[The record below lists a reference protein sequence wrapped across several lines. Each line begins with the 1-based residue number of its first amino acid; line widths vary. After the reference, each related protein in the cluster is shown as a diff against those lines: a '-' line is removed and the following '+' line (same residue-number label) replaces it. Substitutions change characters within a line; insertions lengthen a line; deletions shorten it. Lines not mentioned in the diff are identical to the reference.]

1 MTTLSAIPDQTS
13 TIPSST
19 WALDVQS
26 ILASDSATLDPSM
39 TKDQILEIGHF
50 LTKNNIHLTR
60 LSLNEGFKDL
70 QEALK
75 EFFELPCC
83 SQLESLENKASG
95 SSFAQILL
103 ATSSTAVETPVELDQ
118 VPDNAFVTKKA
129 PFIKTLKNLRLG
141 YNSDS
146 PQAGTDIAVFNGLLK
161 HMSELESFI
170 LAQPL
175 DSLAL
180 LEGLSNSLPHL
191 QKLSIV
197 MNNESG
203 LEEEEVVSKIKEEL
217 LPGVKDL
224 EVEIDERESS
234 YYLNLSRDRHFQAFI
249 RRFGGERKQ
258 QA

>member
-1 MTTLSAIPDQTS
+1 MTTLSAIPDQPS
-13 TIPSST
+13 TTPSSSL
-19 WALDVQS
+19 ALDVQS
-26 ILASDSATLDPSM
+26 ILTSDSATLDPSM
-39 TKDQILEIGHF
+39 TKDQILEIGKF
-50 LTKNNIHLTR
+50 LTTNNARITR
-60 LSLNEGFKDL
+60 LTLSEGFKDL
-70 QEALK
+70 QGALK

-83 SQLESLENKASG
+83 SQLETLEYKAGG

-103 ATSSTAVETPVELDQ
+103 ATSSTALDTPVELDQ
-118 VPDNAFVTKKA
+118 VRDSVFVAKKV
-129 PFIKTLKNLRLG
+129 PFIKTLRNLRLG

-146 PQAGTDIAVFNGLLK
+146 PQAKTDIAVFNGLLK
-161 HMSELESFI
+161 HTSELESFV

-180 LEGLSNSLPHL
+180 LEGLSTSLPRL
-191 QKLSIV
+191 TKLSIAV
-197 MNNESG
+197 NNESG
-203 LEEEEVVSKIKEEL
+203 LEEEEVFSRIKYEL
-217 LPGVKDL
+217 LPGIKDL

>member
-1 MTTLSAIPDQTS
+1 MTTLSAIPDQTF
-13 TIPSST
+13 TTPSLG
-19 WALDVQS
+19 LDVQS
-26 ILASDSATLDPSM
+26 ILASESATLDPSM
-39 TKDQILEIGHF
+39 TKDQILEIGQF
-50 LTKNNIHLTR
+50 LTNNNTHLTHLT
-60 LSLNEGFKDL
+60 LSEGFKDL

-83 SQLESLENKASG
+83 SQLESLEYKAGG

-103 ATSSTAVETPVELDQ
+103 ATSSAGANTPVDLDQ
-118 VPDNAFVTKKA
+118 VSDSAIVTKKV
-129 PFIKTLKNLRLG
+129 PFVKTLKNLRLG

-146 PQAGTDIAVFNGLLK
+146 PQTKTDIAVFNGLLK
-161 HMSELESFI
+161 HMIELESFI

-180 LEGLSNSLPHL
+180 LEGLSTSLPHL

-197 MNNESG
+197 LNNESG
-203 LEEEEVVSKIKEEL
+203 LEEEEVVSRIKEDL
-217 LPGVKDL
+217 LPGVEDL

-234 YYLNLSRDRHFQAFI
+234 YYLNLSRDRHFEAFI

>member
-13 TIPSST
+13 TAPSL
-19 WALDVQS
+19 ALDVQS

-39 TKDQILEIGHF
+39 TKDQILEIGQF
-50 LTKNNIHLTR
+50 LTNNNTYLTR
-60 LSLNEGFKDL
+60 LTLSEGFKDL

-83 SQLESLENKASG
+83 SQLESLEYKAGG

-103 ATSSTAVETPVELDQ
+103 ATSSTTADNPVDLDQ
-118 VPDNAFVTKKA
+118 VFDRAFVTKKA
-129 PFIKTLKNLRLG
+129 PFVKTLKNLCLG
-141 YNSDS
+141 YNSDG
-146 PQAGTDIAVFNGLLK
+146 PQSKTDIAVFNGLLK

-180 LEGLSNSLPHL
+180 LEGLSTSLPHL

-197 MNNESG
+197 VNNQSG
-203 LEEEEVVSKIKEEL
+203 LEEEEIVLSIKEDL
-217 LPGVKDL
+217 LPGVEDL

>member
-1 MTTLSAIPDQTS
+1 MHSLSAIPDQAS
-13 TIPSST
+13 TAPPSL
-19 WALDVQS
+19 ALDVQS

-39 TKDQILEIGHF
+39 TRDQILEIGHF
-50 LTKNNIHLTR
+50 LATNNAYLTR
-60 LSLNEGFKDL
+60 LTLSEGFKDL
-70 QEALK
+70 QEALV

-83 SQLESLENKASG
+83 SQLETLEYKAGG

-103 ATSSTAVETPVELDQ
+103 ATSSNAVNTSMELDQ
-118 VPDNAFVTKKA
+118 VRDSAFVAKKV
-129 PFIKTLKNLRLG
+129 PFIKTLRNLHLG

-146 PQAGTDIAVFNGLLK
+146 PQAMTDIALLNALLK
-161 HMSELESFI
+161 HISELESFI

-175 DSLAL
+175 DSLVL
-180 LEGLSNSLPHL
+180 LEGLSTSLPHL
-191 QKLSIV
+191 TKLSIV
-197 MNNESG
+197 VNNASG
-203 LEEEEVVSKIKEEL
+203 LEEEEVVSRIKHDL

-258 QA
+258 

>member
-13 TIPSST
+13 ITPSL
-19 WALDVQS
+19 ALDVPS
-26 ILASDSATLDPSM
+26 IIASDSATLDPSM
-39 TKDQILEIGHF
+39 TKDQILEIGQF
-50 LTKNNIHLTR
+50 LTENNTHLTR
-60 LSLNEGFKDL
+60 LTLSEGFKDL

-83 SQLESLENKASG
+83 SQLESLEYRAGG

-103 ATSSTAVETPVELDQ
+103 ATSSTAPLDLDQ
-118 VPDNAFVTKKA
+118 VSDSAFVTKKA
-129 PFIKTLKNLRLG
+129 PFVKTLKNLRLG
-141 YNSDS
+141 YNSDC
-146 PQAGTDIAVFNGLLK
+146 PQTKTDIAVFNGLLK

-180 LEGLSNSLPHL
+180 LEGLSTSLPHL
-191 QKLSIV
+191 RKLSIV
-197 MNNESG
+197 VNNESG
-203 LEEEEVVSKIKEEL
+203 LEEEEVVSRIKEEL
-217 LPGVKDL
+217 LPGVENL

-249 RRFGGERKQ
+249 RRFGGERMQ